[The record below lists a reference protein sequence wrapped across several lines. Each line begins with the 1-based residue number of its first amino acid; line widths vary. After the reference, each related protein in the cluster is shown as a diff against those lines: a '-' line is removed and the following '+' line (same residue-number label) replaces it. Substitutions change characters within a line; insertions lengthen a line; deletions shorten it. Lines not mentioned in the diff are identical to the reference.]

1 MCFPRAFICGFNE
14 IAHQRWKTANPDPIQ
29 RRGNLSRG
37 DTEQNPRLIFGLTG
51 LAQDHFL
58 VFNITAYSTGICFQS
73 QIFQIKYCKKMRHTA
88 KSRITFY
95 HPFRDQD
102 TTGKTEL
109 RGFLK
114 PSFSFHPPWL
124 VFLERGIS
132 FELVKTLAP
141 VNLSISEMSQG
152 GLSSWSLLQGL
163 SIIPAPRYKQTKYEL
178 LILKIIRNMGT
189 LMLMLMMLL

>member
-73 QIFQIKYCKKMRHTA
+73 QIFQIKHCKKMRHTA

-95 HPFRDQD
+95 PPFRHQD

-124 VFLERGIS
+124 VFLKGE
-132 FELVKTLAP
+132 FLL
-141 VNLSISEMSQG
+141 
-152 GLSSWSLLQGL
+152 SWSK
-163 SIIPAPRYKQTKYEL
+163 PWRP
-178 LILKIIRNMGT
+178 LICPFPKCHRGVSLRDHYCKDFP
-189 LMLMLMMLL
+189 